1 MKAWFK
7 ISANHFLLLKNWL
20 SIREN
25 LFFSGLLIFIFW
37 FLGLVLKQNLLNS
50 ETSLIKEI
58 VKSILALAIPI
69 SLTNLYLNSTQK
81 EINFFE
87 NFLSKTEIK
96 NLRILQTFILNF
108 VLWVLLSGIGFRGAF
123 DGVSQTLIFSVQS
136 ILLTF
141 FSFFQVFKIK
151 KNKVKNQI
159 FTQKSLLKV
168 QDKNL
173 PPKSV
178 FEREILFLWRFHKAK
193 VLQIF
198 FGFLALNGL
207 ILLINSNTDLG
218 NLLFFGIL
226 IQFLIFIDL
235 PLNFGLENDTWL
247 LQKNPKLTKEIL
259 KGEFAFWSLVFIL
272 LWVLVCAVFGIFVE
286 SFGLVFLPFGIS
298 VGLVLIGFAVVL
310 RIAFAESK
318 VLRNLTFGFSV
329 LIPFSIPI
337 VTFFAYRR
345 LK

>member
-1 MKAWFK
+1 MAFNSRKLVFFRAFDF
-7 ISANHFLLLKNWL
+7 HFL
-20 SIREN
+20 
-25 LFFSGLLIFIFW
+25 

-108 VLWVLLSGIGFRGAF
+108 VLWVLLSGIGFRGTF
-123 DGVSQTLIFSVQS
+123 EGISQFLIFSIQI
-136 ILLTF
+136 ILLIA
-141 FSFFQVFKIK
+141 FSFFQVLQSK
-151 KNKVKNQI
+151 KNKDRNQF

-173 PPKSV
+173 PAKSV
-178 FEREILFLWRFHKAK
+178 FEREILFLWRFHKTK
-193 VLQIF
+193 VLQMF
-198 FGFLALNGL
+198 FGFVALNGL

-247 LQKNPKLTKEIL
+247 LQKNPSFRREIL
-259 KGEFAFWSLVFIL
+259 KGEFAFWSLIFSVFWIPI
-272 LWVLVCAVFGIFVE
+272 CAVFGIFVE

-298 VGLVLIGFAVVL
+298 VGLALIGFAVVL